1 MDTESIWID
10 GLVARRSSGARR
22 AAPPPAPQRGAE
34 AVAQRVVLCIAM
46 MMLLL
51 AAALAGAG
59 DVVDLSFEPPAEP
72 DLTGEL
78 RRWSLEV
85 GGLERTAR
93 VYVPSP
99 GPERPWLAVVLH
111 GAGGTGSRIRVLTG
125 YGLDRV
131 ADRHGGVVVYPDG
144 VGRTWNGCRPATP
157 YPSNRRD
164 IDDLGFLE
172 AVVARAAAA
181 LGADPDAAFGLG
193 FSNGGHMLLRVAAEA
208 PSLLAAVTVVGAT
221 PPRPAWSDC
230 PPFGRGPAVQLV
242 TGTDDPVNP
251 FRGGAVRNLR
261 GDFLAD
267 VPPAGDAAVALA
279 AAGGHGGPAEIVRT
293 GAVERRTW
301 RSVRAPE
308 TALVVVHGGGHAVPQ
323 PWVTFPEAVGR
334 TEHGFDT
341 PLEAWRHFVRA
352 SAADVSGLE

>member
-10 GLVARRSSGARR
+10 GLVAGRETRARRGARP
-22 AAPPPAPQRGAE
+22 AARRRDADSVVR
-34 AVAQRVVLCIAM
+34 RVVLAVAV
-46 MMLLL
+46 MLLL
-51 AAALAGAG
+51 AAAFAGAG

-72 DLTGEL
+72 DLTGGL

-85 GGLERTAR
+85 GGLERTAH

-99 GPERPWLAVVLH
+99 RPERPWLAVALH

-125 YGLDRV
+125 YGLDRI
-131 ADRHGGVVVYPDG
+131 ADHHGGVVVYPDG

-164 IDDLGFLE
+164 IDDLGFL
-172 AVVARAAAA
+172 AAIVARAAAD
-181 LGADPDAAFGLG
+181 LGADPVAAFGLG

-208 PSLLAAVTVVGAT
+208 PNLLAAVTVVGAT
-221 PPRPAWSDC
+221 PPRPASSDC

-251 FRGGAVRNLR
+251 LGGGAVRNLK

-267 VPPAGDAAVALA
+267 VPPAGDAAAALA
-279 AAGGHGGPAEIVRT
+279 AAVGHGGQAEIVRT
-293 GAVERRTW
+293 GAIERRTW
-301 RSVRAPE
+301 RSAGAPE

-352 SAADVSGLE
+352 NGDDVSGPE